1 MYADYEFYTDTYAGT
16 VFTDEDAY
24 NTYAEMA
31 SDFVD
36 FLTHYSLTDNL
47 PTDEAM
53 LTRLKKCV
61 CRLAEAYKEIDD
73 IKASAVASASGGGV
87 IKSMSS
93 GGESVT
99 FTASAL
105 QEAVSGGET
114 EIRKYLY
121 GIAKIYLS
129 HLADDDGN
137 YYLYGGL

>member
-31 SDFVD
+31 SDFID
-36 FLTHYSLTDNL
+36 MITHCRLTDNL
-47 PTDEAM
+47 PSDETM
-53 LTRLKKCV
+53 LARLKRCV

-73 IKASAVASASGGGV
+73 IKTSLAASAAGGGV

-105 QEAVSGGET
+105 QEAVSGGEM
-114 EIRKYLY
+114 EICKYLY
-121 GIAKIYLS
+121 NVAKMYLS